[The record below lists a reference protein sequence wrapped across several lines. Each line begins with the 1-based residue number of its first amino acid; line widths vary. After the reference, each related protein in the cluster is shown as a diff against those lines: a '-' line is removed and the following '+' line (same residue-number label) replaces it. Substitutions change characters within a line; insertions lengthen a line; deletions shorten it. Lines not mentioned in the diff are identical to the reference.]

1 MALLASTALEF
12 VGRTDREG
20 GVAAFAFAP
29 VAPVGHRAGSHAFLT
44 LDRGGTKPFSLA
56 SAPEDP
62 QVLIGTRL
70 DSGSRFKRALTG
82 LSPGDRVRLRRPP
95 QRSALSGAGDDLVL
109 LAQGVGVTPHRAL
122 LRHLAATGDRRRV
135 TLVHVGRGH
144 PFRADTE
151 ELAAAAAYPG
161 DRDSFR
167 AELDRV
173 TTDLPR
179 ATYHVSGSPAFV
191 RDTTAALAGAG
202 IPRRQVRKEAFRG
215 Y

>member
-1 MALLASTALEF
+1 MALLSSTALEF

-20 GVAAFAFAP
+20 GVAAFASAP

-44 LDRGGTKPFSLA
+44 LDRGGTRPFSLA

-62 QVLIGTRL
+62 QVLIGTRP

-95 QRSALSGAGDDLVL
+95 QRSALSGTGDDLVL
-109 LAQGVGVTPHRAL
+109 LAQGVGTTPHRAL
-122 LRHLAATGDRRRV
+122 LRHLAAT
-135 TLVHVGRGH
+135 
-144 PFRADTE
+144 
-151 ELAAAAAYPG
+151 AAHPG
-161 DRDSFR
+161 DRDGFR

-173 TTDLPR
+173 TTGLPR
-179 ATYHVSGSPAFV
+179 ATYHVSGSPASV

-202 IPRRQVRKEAFRG
+202 IPRRQVRKEALRG